1 MLTYFPLNLLA
12 LIAAL
17 ICIFT
22 VQKSQTGEFIN
33 TTKIYIYILLS
44 LFLPILLIKPD
55 IYIFDPNTNY
65 RSLFLPSAE
74 TINKT
79 IIVFS
84 LMCISFALSNIF
96 SFNFFKNRDQKKI
109 TEHRSYNKKNFL
121 VSYCDLVY
129 IFLVVLTII
138 NIDYRITVIRYVFG
152 NFDYDTVNA
161 LRRFQNNDLAII
173 NSLRYSLIFIHIL
186 LFSLMI
192 KRKFGFFAF
201 FAIYFF
207 SIILISGNISKLYYI
222 FAIAAFIVASIYDSK
237 MINFLYDQKFFL
249 KLILASFPM
258 ILILAIIVS
267 YVEHPGSIGFI
278 DGLRLGFYRIFV
290 SSWNDMAYFIEL
302 FPESLEFTYFR
313 QSSLISNIFS
323 LDFIPIGV
331 LLIDSHPDLY
341 GKHTTIASFFVAYA
355 WAFGGYSFVFL
366 FTFMFGFLLKYL
378 DIIHHSFNSKIIKTT
393 FYSFIIVSP
402 ISNLQASFFSS
413 LLHYGLLLVPLYL
426 MFLDKFISKKDKIL

>member
-22 VQKSQTGEFIN
+22 VHKSQTGEFIN

-65 RSLFLPSAE
+65 RSLFLPSDK

-96 SFNFFKNRDQKKI
+96 SFNFFKNREMKKI
-109 TEHRSYNKKNFL
+109 TEHRSSNEKKIL
-121 VSYCDLVY
+121 VSYCVFVY
-129 IFLVVLTII
+129 IFLLVLTII
-138 NIDYRITVIRYVFG
+138 NIDYRITVVRYVFG

-161 LRRFQNNDLAII
+161 LRRFQNNDLAIV

-186 LFSLMI
+186 LFSLII

-201 FAIYFF
+201 FTTYFF

-222 FAIAAFIVASIYDSK
+222 FAAAAFIVASLYDSK
-237 MINFLYDQKFFL
+237 KINFLYDQKIFL
-249 KLILASFPM
+249 KIITASILM
-258 ILILAIIVS
+258 IFLLGMIVS

-278 DGLRLGFYRIFV
+278 DGLRLGFFRIFV
-290 SSWNDMAYFIEL
+290 SSWNDMTYFIEL
-302 FPESLEFTYFR
+302 FPSSIEFTYFR

-323 LDFIPIGV
+323 LDFMPVGV
-331 LLIDSHPDLY
+331 LLVDSHSDLY
-341 GKHTTIASFFVAYA
+341 GKNTTIASFFVAYA
-355 WAFGGYSFVFL
+355 WAFGGFIFVFL

-378 DIIHHSFNSKIIKTT
+378 DKIHNSFNNKMIKIA
-393 FYSFIIVSP
+393 FYSFIITSP

-413 LLHYGLLLVPLYL
+413 LLHYGLLIVPIYL
-426 MFLDKFISKKDKIL
+426 LLLDNFLTNKNY